1 MGDKSLEAALAAEKE
16 NEQKAVSKASKAVV
30 KEDTRKLP
38 PTRVGKKNLS
48 TWVTPEAHTEMKIIA
63 AKEGKNLEDVLR
75 DSVNLKLGQHGLP
88 PIA

>member
-16 NEQKAVSKASKAVV
+16 NEHQAVSKASKAVV

-63 AKEGKNLEDVLR
+63 AREGKNLEDVLR
-75 DSVNLKLGQHGLP
+75 DGVNLKLIEHGLP

>member
-1 MGDKSLEAALAAEKE
+1 MAAEKD
-16 NEQKAVSKASKAVV
+16 NEQQAVNKASKAVV

-75 DSVNLKLGQHGLP
+75 DGVNMKLGQHGLP

>member
-1 MGDKSLEAALAAEKE
+1 MSDKSLESALDAEQE
-16 NEQKAVSKASKAVV
+16 ESRLAVNKVSKAVV

-48 TWVTPEAHTEMKIIA
+48 TWVSPEAHTEVKIIA
-63 AKEGKNLEDVLR
+63 AKEGKNLEDVVR
-75 DSVNLKLGQHGLP
+75 DGINLKLVEHGLP